1 MFELRDVHKIYRMG
15 EVEVHALRGV
25 DLEIAG
31 DGMTAV
37 SGQSGSG
44 KSTLLHLIGCLD
56 KPTAGEIRFEGERLS
71 ALSSR
76 ERALFRSSKIGFVF
90 QKFNLIP
97 GLTAEANVAL
107 PLLLRGVTP
116 RVANEQAQTALAI
129 VSLEERSD
137 HRPAKLSG
145 GEQQRVAIARALVGA
160 PAALLADEPTGNL
173 DTQTGR
179 QIMGILC
186 SLVEDGKTVVVVT
199 HDIGIADSAD
209 QRVILRDGRIVEETG
224 CVERSER

>member
-1 MFELRDVHKIYRMG
+1 MFELKDVHKIYRMG

-31 DGMTAV
+31 EGMTAV

-56 KPTAGEIRFEGERLS
+56 KPTAGEIRCEGERLS
-71 ALSSR
+71 AFSSR
-76 ERALFRSSKIGFVF
+76 ERALFRSSRIGFVF
-90 QKFNLIP
+90 QKFNLIA

-107 PLLLRGVTP
+107 PLLLRGVAP

-129 VSLEERSD
+129 VALEERSD

-160 PAALLADEPTGNL
+160 PAVLLADEPTG
-173 DTQTGR
+173 TGR

-186 SLVEDGKTVVVVT
+186 SLVEDGKSVVVVT
-199 HDIGIADSAD
+199 HDGQIADSAD

>member
-31 DGMTAV
+31 EGMTAV

-116 RVANEQAQTALAI
+116 RVANDQAQAALAI
-129 VSLEERSD
+129 VTLEKRTE

-173 DTQTGR
+173 DTETGR
-179 QIMGILC
+179 QIMGLLC
-186 SLVEDGKTVVVVT
+186 SLVEDGKSVVVVT
-199 HDIGIADSAD
+199 HDGQIADSAD
-209 QRVILRDGRIVEETG
+209 QRVILRDGRVTEETG
-224 CVERSER
+224 HTKASEQ